1 MNQLSDKI
9 SKLFR
14 RDNYGGQYDNGVTV
28 IQPSG
33 GSVQS
38 GHTGHTYH
46 PQQQQQQYNQ
56 YQQQQQQPQQQY
68 YNQYNNTGGH
78 GYVVA
83 ADGYVQN
90 VSTGVQISGYS
101 HGVQYNPGGR
111 NSGQGLSSGAHN
123 AGYHGSMDSLN
134 SNTLSYDSD
143 LSAG

>member
-1 MNQLSDKI
+1 M
-9 SKLFR
+9 
-14 RDNYGGQYDNGVTV
+14 

-38 GHTGHTYH
+38 GHSGYH
-46 PQQQQQQYNQ
+46 PQQQQQYNQ
-56 YQQQQQQPQQQY
+56 YQQQQQPQQQY
-68 YNQYNNTGGH
+68 YNQYNNTGH
-78 GYVVA
+78 GYVVG
-83 ADGYVQN
+83 ADGQVQN
-90 VSTGVQISGYS
+90 VSTGVTGVSGVQISGYS

-111 NSGQGLSSGAHN
+111 SSGQGLSSGALN